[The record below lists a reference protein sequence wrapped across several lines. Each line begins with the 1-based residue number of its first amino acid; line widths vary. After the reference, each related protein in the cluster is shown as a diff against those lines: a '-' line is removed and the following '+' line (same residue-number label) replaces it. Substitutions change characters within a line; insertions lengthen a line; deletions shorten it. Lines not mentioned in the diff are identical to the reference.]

1 MPETGGDVLEEGR
14 LAGKAGDAVEAL
26 VGGGLVEGAVG
37 GDVGAKLNVI
47 KDLVELLFHP
57 CATGI

>member
-1 MPETGGDVLEEGR
+1 MPEAGGDVLKERG
-14 LAGKAGDAVEAL
+14 LTGKAGDAVEAL

-37 GDVGAKLNVI
+37 GDVGAKFNVI
-47 KDLVELLFHP
+47 EDLVEFFFHP